1 MAAWAPPTRS
11 ITTSTD
17 APPRA
22 RHQVCAAINGVV
34 GSLCH
39 HVGGLHRRADRNDR
53 RATAFCELHCS
64 DSDSPRGPCY
74 EHSLRRDAGS
84 VQHVLCGRIGARYG
98 CEFFIAA
105 VAANGVRL
113 SGGGDREL
121 CEPAVTFA
129 AEGPALERPIADRR
143 PQHVP
148 YEDSLAD
155 ATARNSSAH
164 VDDTAADV
172 RALDARELKG
182 GTRPRGVHV
191 VDAVEARCATFTGL
205 GGDRLRI
212 PSDPRVHV
220 RIVDTG
226 CGNLNENLT
235 PSRARN
241 LHVRSGASRSS
252 PPCPVSRT
260 AAIVSSAARSS
271 SSTRG
276 RRRRVPLLCH
286 ASGRAN
292 NGRLLDPS
300 GAHPHP
306 GRQPAPFDALR
317 RRNRYQSS
325 VRVVAALER
334 SRNSIREAAS
344 VRSPTPVDDD
354 LDQSVI
360 EPGLDLVT
368 PGSLRQRDR
377 PPERAVEPFPHVERS
392 ARRSPVPKS
401 PLRVPETVNTP
412 VGEPQV
418 DVLRIHAGQLDPDHQ
433 LVTLDEDVGRR
444 HPGAG
449 VRALTVLERVLA
461 AVRTDLAYRDRAR

>member
-1 MAAWAPPTRS
+1 MTVAPRRFASCTAAS
-11 ITTSTD
+11 
-17 APPRA
+17 
-22 RHQVCAAINGVV
+22 
-34 GSLCH
+34 
-39 HVGGLHRRADRNDR
+39 
-53 RATAFCELHCS
+53 
-64 DSDSPRGPCY
+64 SDSPRGPCY

-155 ATARNSSAH
+155 ATARNSTAH

-226 CGNLNENLT
+226 RGNLNENLT

-241 LHVRSGASRSS
+241 LHVRPVLESFQPAMPGEQDGGHRRRQQDRVPPLGGDAGAYHCCVTRRAGRTTAGSSIRAEPIRTLDGNQRRSTPFADETAISPASGWS
-252 PPCPVSRT
+252 PRWNGP
-260 AAIVSSAARSS
+260 
-271 SSTRG
+271 STRYARPPRSAPRHP
-276 RRRRVPLLCH
+276 RRRSRP
-286 ASGRAN
+286 
-292 NGRLLDPS
+292 
-300 GAHPHP
+300 
-306 GRQPAPFDALR
+306 
-317 RRNRYQSS
+317 
-325 VRVVAALER
+325 VRHR
-334 SRNSIREAAS
+334 
-344 VRSPTPVDDD
+344 TW
-354 LDQSVI
+354 
-360 EPGLDLVT
+360 
-368 PGSLRQRDR
+368 PGSDHAWF
-377 PPERAVEPFPHVERS
+377 PP
-392 ARRSPVPKS
+392 
-401 PLRVPETVNTP
+401 
-412 VGEPQV
+412 
-418 DVLRIHAGQLDPDHQ
+418 
-433 LVTLDEDVGRR
+433 
-444 HPGAG
+444 
-449 VRALTVLERVLA
+449 A
-461 AVRTDLAYRDRAR
+461 A